1 MTKMSNNAI
10 ITVIIPAYNVE
21 KYLPNCLDSLLQQ
34 TYKNL
39 DIILVDDG
47 STDKTPIICDN
58 YSRKDTR
65 ISVIHQKNGGVSA
78 ARLAGINIAKGDWLI
93 SVDADDR
100 MEQDMIEKFIS
111 YSSQSTS

>member
-47 STDKTPIICDN
+47 STDKT
-58 YSRKDTR
+58 
-65 ISVIHQKNGGVSA
+65 
-78 ARLAGINIAKGDWLI
+78 L
-93 SVDADDR
+93 
-100 MEQDMIEKFIS
+100 
-111 YSSQSTS
+111 

>member
-39 DIILVDDG
+39 DIMMMAQQIKPL
-47 STDKTPIICDN
+47 
-58 YSRKDTR
+58 
-65 ISVIHQKNGGVSA
+65 
-78 ARLAGINIAKGDWLI
+78 
-93 SVDADDR
+93 
-100 MEQDMIEKFIS
+100 
-111 YSSQSTS
+111 